1 MREEACPRCFL
12 HARSVSGTNQVLLD
26 LGYSN
31 LASGACAGRFLAG
44 IQPLEMVGE
53 FLNGRRFVVHLTVS
67 LPARGFVSGHSKR
80 HIPVADAVS
89 RGLPLT
95 TCRSDVIHQSWLD
108 PREGP

>member
-1 MREEACPRCFL
+1 MGCSRGKWRKSYTKPKVKGVREEACPRCFL

-31 LASGACAGRFLAG
+31 LASGACAGRFLSG

-53 FLNGRRFVVHLTVS
+53 FLNGRRFMVHLTVS

-80 HIPVADAVS
+80 QFPVAAAV
-89 RGLPLT
+89 L
-95 TCRSDVIHQSWLD
+95 
-108 PREGP
+108 